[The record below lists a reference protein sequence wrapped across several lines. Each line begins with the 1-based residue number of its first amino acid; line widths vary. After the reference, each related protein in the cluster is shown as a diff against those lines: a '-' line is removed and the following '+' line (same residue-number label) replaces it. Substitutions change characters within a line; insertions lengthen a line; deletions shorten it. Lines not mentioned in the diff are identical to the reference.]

1 MLKEFKDSLV
11 DVVKASTEV
20 LNDDDALAIVE
31 ICKHAADR
39 EIANAT
45 EEYLT
50 ERIEQEGTD
59 AE

>member
-1 MLKEFKDSLV
+1 MLDEFKGTLV

-31 ICKHAADR
+31 ICKQAADR
-39 EIANAT
+39 EIANVT

-50 ERIEQEGTD
+50 KRIKAEGD